1 MDKKISIKVNESIL
15 EKFKKMLLPKIALC
29 QILLKQQPLNI

>member
-15 EKFKKMLLPKIALC
+15 EKFKKNASTENRNNFEGEKTPS
-29 QILLKQQPLNI
+29 